1 MGIGLYTRAQC
12 AHVNAIDRGALSTIS
27 LTILTAP
34 CPTCQPRSLMRA
46 STAGRTVLGALNDNT
61 VGTTTISSLQLGLS
75 R

>member
-1 MGIGLYTRAQC
+1 
-12 AHVNAIDRGALSTIS
+12 
-27 LTILTAP
+27 
-34 CPTCQPRSLMRA
+34 MRA